1 MTTTL
6 TNLNN
11 SIDDEIDI
19 EDDQK
24 ISSILMKV
32 ESVLRDEPKTNNN
45 ICK

>member
-11 SIDDEIDI
+11 SVNDEIDI
-19 EDDQK
+19 EDDHK

-32 ESVLRDEPKTNNN
+32 ESVLRDEPNNSN
-45 ICK
+45 KL